1 MDNRNIVVISGTLF
15 GIRIRDAAP
24 SYNGYSAPN
33 QPPRYNPYQSG
44 NVLDGINNL
53 KAGALRTGSNALR
66 FKVEKIFWIS
76 AISLFSDWLNAKW
89 LFIFHR
95 RHSSRQL
102 RLNLFVY

>member
-1 MDNRNIVVISGTLF
+1 LF

-66 FKVEKIFWIS
+66 FKVNKIFFNSTSSNLQSELGTDVLDTHNPDCLIS
-76 AISLFSDWLNAKW
+76 ISKVGTFA
-89 LFIFHR
+89 F
-95 RHSSRQL
+95 
-102 RLNLFVY
+102 YA